1 MAFPNEI
8 LSVHD
13 ILTMVYYMINTN
25 GAKLHPGAVGGGRL
39 LIGRA
44 SRTVAVVGEERSL
57 IGGAGRTVAVG
68 KERSLIGGSDR
79 TVGGEV
85 ADWRSQSHRGRGRG
99 VVPD

>member
-1 MAFPNEI
+1 MARNYTQ
-8 LSVHD
+8 VQW
-13 ILTMVYYMINTN
+13 
-25 GAKLHPGAVGGGRL
+25 GGL

>member
-1 MAFPNEI
+1 M
-8 LSVHD
+8 
-13 ILTMVYYMINTN
+13 
-25 GAKLHPGAVGGGRL
+25 

-57 IGGAGRTVAVG
+57 IGGAGRTPVAVG
-68 KERSLIGGSDR
+68 EERSLIGGTGRAVAVKEVRSLIGGSDR
-79 TVGGEV
+79 TKGGEV